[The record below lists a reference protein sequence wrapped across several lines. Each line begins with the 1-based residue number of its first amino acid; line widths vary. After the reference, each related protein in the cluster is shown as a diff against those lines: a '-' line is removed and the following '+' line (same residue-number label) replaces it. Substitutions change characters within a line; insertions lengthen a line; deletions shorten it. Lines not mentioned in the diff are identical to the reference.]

1 MLFCNP
7 DPCMNIGHYVRNYS
21 HVQTCRC
28 NTPPPTLLF
37 RDSDISIEISV
48 FIDGFIQIVDALVYK
63 LYGGGYVSVLPFVVI
78 IGGLT
83 QDVIDNISLETG
95 TGNYQNIIIAHK
107 TGADTV
113 FDALVVV
120 NVCIPGITSVENDHL
135 TIGKYFQYALYNSSE
150 VIPFLFGKVI
160 DGCFHS
166 SFIYANC
173 L

>member
-1 MLFCNP
+1 M
-7 DPCMNIGHYVRNYS
+7 
-21 HVQTCRC
+21 VQRC
-28 NTPPPTLLF
+28 KF
-37 RDSDISIEISV
+37 SIELKNFPPDLS
-48 FIDGFIQIVDALVYK
+48 GEP
-63 LYGGGYVSVLPFVVI
+63 VSVLPFVVI
-78 IGGLT
+78 IGGLA